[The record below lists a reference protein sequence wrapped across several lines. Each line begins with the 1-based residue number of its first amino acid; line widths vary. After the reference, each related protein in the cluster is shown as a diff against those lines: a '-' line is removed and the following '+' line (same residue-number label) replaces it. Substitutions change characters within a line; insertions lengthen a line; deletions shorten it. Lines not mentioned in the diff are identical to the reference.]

1 MGSPRRKLG
10 ARTRLGAPIGRGPG
24 LRIQAVQ
31 RHGIQRAQRAS
42 RVFLAQSGFD
52 VVRLTV
58 ELHHKFT
65 YPLMGFVIALI
76 GVPFAFTTGSRG
88 ALTGIAASLGIAIVY
103 WATSSL
109 FEAMGNLGQLPPA
122 VAAWSPDVLFGLGG
136 IWLLM
141 RVKT

>member
-1 MGSPRRKLG
+1 MVFNELSEKPEYFKKEVRTSAQMGVLELAG
-10 ARTRLGAPIGRGPG
+10 YIQELAR
-24 LRIQAVQ
+24 
-31 RHGIQRAQRAS
+31 
-42 RVFLAQSGFD
+42 SGFD

-58 ELHHKFT
+58 EFYRKFS
-65 YPLMGFVIALI
+65 YPLMAFVIALI
-76 GVPFAFTTGSRG
+76 GVPFAFTTGSKG
-88 ALTGIAASLGIAIVY
+88 ALTGIAVSIGIAIVY
-103 WATSSL
+103 WTASSL